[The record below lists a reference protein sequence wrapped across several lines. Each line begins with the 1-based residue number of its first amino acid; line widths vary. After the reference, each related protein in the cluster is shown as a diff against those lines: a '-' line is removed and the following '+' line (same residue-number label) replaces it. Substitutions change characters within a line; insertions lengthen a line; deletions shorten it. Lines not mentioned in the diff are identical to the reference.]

1 MVWLRRTNSDWFHLL
16 KSDQWAGCI
25 LSLWRST
32 VKLLSY
38 AFLLKTLLPFLFRSE
53 EHLGPPSKDLH
64 LTDNCN
70 SLHSRLCLLTSHES
84 SFALCIVGDLHPLY
98 FWVLRNTELQSHVFL
113 STRAGCVCAGS
124 SLCLW
129 DCLWQSINLVHDK
142 WKGLYFS
149 LVCTN
154 GSATRTER
162 SETKTQDFIL
172 LGEVF
177 WRSVIRLWY
186 LLTTRGTF
194 CLMLAQEE
202 WPGMVLSRGS
212 SSRDNKHIQSNFREN
227 WKVIVQ
233 ICFNEPNH
241 HSTVIWQ

>member
-1 MVWLRRTNSDWFHLL
+1 MVWLKRTNGDWFHLL

-84 SFALCIVGDLHPLY
+84 SFALCIVGDLHPPY
-98 FWVLRNTELQSHVFL
+98 FRVLRNTELQSHVFL
-113 STRAGCVCAGS
+113 NTRAGCVCAGS
-124 SLCLW
+124 SLFMW

-142 WKGLYFS
+142 WKCLYFS
-149 LVCTN
+149 LVCTM
-154 GSATRTER
+154 GGATRTER
-162 SETKTQDFIL
+162 SETKTQRIHPLGRITFLGKSFGCDEIMIFPDYKWNIL
-172 LGEVF
+172 YDGDA
-177 WRSVIRLWY
+177 R
-186 LLTTRGTF
+186 
-194 CLMLAQEE
+194 
-202 WPGMVLSRGS
+202 GMVTNDVIKIFQVHPHGTT
-212 SSRDNKHIQSNFREN
+212 NIYKHILG
-227 WKVIVQ
+227 K
-233 ICFNEPNH
+233 
-241 HSTVIWQ
+241 TGKLLYK